1 MSPENNVT
9 YMSVT
14 SLEYSAAC
22 EYFGILAA
30 AELSNKSVNCLTD
43 RLYTVSI
50 LLFYVVLVFY
60 VVLGLGASGRV
71 TTPRCA
77 LVTRP

>member
-50 LLFYVVLVFY
+50 LLFYVVL
-60 VVLGLGASGRV
+60 GLGASGRV